1 MPTFI
6 SLFSW
11 TEPGVHDVKNTAK
24 RAAGFRSS
32 IQDGGGSGKDIYWTM
47 GRHDGVII
55 FEAPDDATA
64 AAVMIGGCAIGN
76 VRTET
81 LRAFTEEEIQGV
93 LNKIP

>member
-24 RAAGFRSS
+24 RAADFRSS
-32 IQDGGGSGKDIYWTM
+32 IQDGGGSVKDIYWTM

-55 FEAPDDATA
+55 FEAPHHHGSCRDDGGMCERECSHRNATS
-64 AAVMIGGCAIGN
+64 
-76 VRTET
+76 
-81 LRAFTEEEIQGV
+81 LY
-93 LNKIP
+93 

>member
-24 RAAGFRSS
+24 RAGDFRSS
-32 IQDGGGSGKDIYWTM
+32 IKAGGGSVKNIYWTM

-64 AAVMIGGCAIGN
+64 AAVMMGGCAKGN

-81 LRAFTEEEIQGV
+81 LRAFTEDEIQGV
-93 LNKIP
+93 LDKIK

>member
-6 SLFSW
+6 SLFGW
-11 TEPGVHDVKNTAK
+11 TEPGIHDVTSTANRGADFK
-24 RAAGFRSS
+24 SS
-32 IQDGGGSGKDIYWTM
+32 IKKAGGSVKDIYWTM

-64 AAVMIGGCAIGN
+64 AAVMMGGCAKGN

-81 LRAFTEEEIQGV
+81 LRAFTEDEIQGV
-93 LNKIP
+93 LDKIK